1 MSGAA
6 PRLNP
11 LATGDTQLAHTLV
24 PGQMVDIAGGRVMEV
39 VDVPDRLLAPLL
51 GEGGATLEEIRRVS
65 GASIEMIEMVKLK
78 LGDAERRAIVT
89 GVRTIVAHAVK
100 MIADVLANPTVM
112 VAQPVQ
118 ATVETRVIEI
128 PFNKAGLIIGRAGET
143 ICDIMSKSG
152 AHVQVSREATGE
164 DEETRTVTI
173 QGTAEQ
179 IESAAA
185 HVNSKL
191 NPDDWQLAVKA
202 QNAMRAGFSGPL
214 PAPASLPMHS
224 VGAAPPPP
232 PGRAPAPSAAAA
244 AADPKVRETALRS
257 LAAMARAILGDDG
270 RETRKADAKADAK
283 AHGTNAGAGGADG
296 KSEEGAGEAGEEGEG
311 EGEGES
317 EAVLAELQ
325 LSMSVGGVMS
335 LLDDGPVAQLQASGV
350 ELHLA
355 KLPSRGQRAVKLS
368 GEATAVETVAA
379 FLRACDAR
387 AARRQK
393 RRRPLAP
400 QDAAR
405 RYYDRS
411 RGLEAEH
418 CAFLYSNSTLERTT
432 NPRESAGVRRT
443 HCSPCVRAMLRIH
456 GTEGPS
462 SRPDLGVSHDA
473 GSRTGRRSGSG
484 TSRTPRLSAS
494 SRGRHTTASRP
505 PPPRS
510 SSARRRRC
518 RLCGAPRRRAAAAA
532 ARVAGPRRRPQR
544 RGRRRCRRPSR
555 SREGARRSTHCR
567 RAGRRG

>member
-143 ICDIMSKSG
+143 IRDIMSKSG

-202 QNAMRAGFSGPL
+202 QNAM
-214 PAPASLPMHS
+214 
-224 VGAAPPPP
+224 
-232 PGRAPAPSAAAA
+232 
-244 AADPKVRETALRS
+244 
-257 LAAMARAILGDDG
+257 
-270 RETRKADAKADAK
+270 
-283 AHGTNAGAGGADG
+283 
-296 KSEEGAGEAGEEGEG
+296 
-311 EGEGES
+311 
-317 EAVLAELQ
+317 
-325 LSMSVGGVMS
+325 
-335 LLDDGPVAQLQASGV
+335 ASGV

-405 RYYDRS
+405 RYYDRYYEEGGIAAAAEEQQ
-411 RGLEAEH
+411 REAEEGGGEAEH
-418 CAFLYSNSTLERTT
+418 ALPEGWQK
-432 NPRESAGVRRT
+432 GVTPDGRDYFYN
-443 HCSPCVRAMLRIH
+443 V
-456 GTEGPS
+456 GTGATQWI
-462 SRPDLGVSHDA
+462 RPNDY
-473 GSRTGRRSGSG
+473 
-484 TSRTPRLSAS
+484 
-494 SRGRHTTASRP
+494 
-505 PPPRS
+505 
-510 SSARRRRC
+510 
-518 RLCGAPRRRAAAAA
+518 
-532 ARVAGPRRRPQR
+532 
-544 RGRRRCRRPSR
+544 
-555 SREGARRSTHCR
+555 
-567 RAGRRG
+567 

>member
-143 ICDIMSKSG
+143 IRDIMSKSG

-202 QNAMRAGFSGPL
+202 QNAMVRSPPCNPCTPSPL
-214 PAPASLPMHS
+214 PPAQPRQPLALFRGAFVRPSQPAPAVHAARRLLRPAS
-224 VGAAPPPP
+224 GAGVAPDAFRRR
-232 PGRAPAPSAAAA
+232 GAPAP
-244 AADPKVRETALRS
+244 
-257 LAAMARAILGDDG
+257 ARQGPC
-270 RETRKADAKADAK
+270 
-283 AHGTNAGAGGADG
+283 
-296 KSEEGAGEAGEEGEG
+296 
-311 EGEGES
+311 
-317 EAVLAELQ
+317 
-325 LSMSVGGVMS
+325 SVGGGGGGGPEGTRGPRCGPGCGPGCEPGCGPGCGLGCRVGAVHPHLAHEAARARLFS
-335 LLDDGPVAQLQASGV
+335 RVAVLLPVAPA
-350 ELHLA
+350 LA
-355 KLPSRGQRAVKLS
+355 ITMR
-368 GEATAVETVAA
+368 
-379 FLRACDAR
+379 
-387 AARRQK
+387 
-393 RRRPLAP
+393 
-400 QDAAR
+400 
-405 RYYDRS
+405 
-411 RGLEAEH
+411 
-418 CAFLYSNSTLERTT
+418 
-432 NPRESAGVRRT
+432 
-443 HCSPCVRAMLRIH
+443 
-456 GTEGPS
+456 PS
-462 SRPDLGVSHDA
+462 S
-473 GSRTGRRSGSG
+473 
-484 TSRTPRLSAS
+484 
-494 SRGRHTTASRP
+494 TARD
-505 PPPRS
+505 
-510 SSARRRRC
+510 
-518 RLCGAPRRRAAAAA
+518 RAAARPALSCP
-532 ARVAGPRRRPQR
+532 RSHRGTTAGPRSRTRESRADRQR
-544 RGRRRCRRPSR
+544 RQPDVALGPWANVIAGSMLTHPSPTPGPRDGASVSR
-555 SREGARRSTHCR
+555 SDGEGHSWR
-567 RAGRRG
+567 

>member
-143 ICDIMSKSG
+143 IRDIMSKSG

-296 KSEEGAGEAGEEGEG
+296 KSEEGAGEASEEGEG

-405 RYYDRS
+405 RYYDRYYEEGGIAYRPPQRLWHEPDAEAERFKS
-411 RGLEAEH
+411 WAAYYREQAAAAEEQQREAEEVPAVRRTKKKSCGSSGPSGGASAPPAEAGPAPMPQAKPEQGGGEAEH
-418 CAFLYSNSTLERTT
+418 ALPEGWQK
-432 NPRESAGVRRT
+432 GVTPDGRDYFYN
-443 HCSPCVRAMLRIH
+443 V
-456 GTEGPS
+456 GTGATQWI
-462 SRPDLGVSHDA
+462 RPNDY
-473 GSRTGRRSGSG
+473 
-484 TSRTPRLSAS
+484 
-494 SRGRHTTASRP
+494 
-505 PPPRS
+505 
-510 SSARRRRC
+510 
-518 RLCGAPRRRAAAAA
+518 
-532 ARVAGPRRRPQR
+532 
-544 RGRRRCRRPSR
+544 
-555 SREGARRSTHCR
+555 
-567 RAGRRG
+567 

>member
-143 ICDIMSKSG
+143 IRDIMSKSG

-202 QNAMRAGFSGPL
+202 QNAMVRSPPCTL
-214 PAPASLPMHS
+214 
-224 VGAAPPPP
+224 APPPP
-232 PGRAPAPSAAAA
+232 SPPRSLASPSLSFAAHSSDRLSPAVHAARRLLRPASGAGVAPDAFRRRGAPAP
-244 AADPKVRETALRS
+244 
-257 LAAMARAILGDDG
+257 ARKGPC
-270 RETRKADAKADAK
+270 
-283 AHGTNAGAGGADG
+283 
-296 KSEEGAGEAGEEGEG
+296 
-311 EGEGES
+311 
-317 EAVLAELQ
+317 
-325 LSMSVGGVMS
+325 SVGGGGGG
-335 LLDDGPVAQLQASGV
+335 GPEGT
-350 ELHLA
+350 
-355 KLPSRGQRAVKLS
+355 RGPR
-368 GEATAVETVAA
+368 
-379 FLRACDAR
+379 C
-387 AARRQK
+387 
-393 RRRPLAP
+393 
-400 QDAAR
+400 
-405 RYYDRS
+405 
-411 RGLEAEH
+411 GL
-418 CAFLYSNSTLERTT
+418 
-432 NPRESAGVRRT
+432 
-443 HCSPCVRAMLRIH
+443 
-456 GTEGPS
+456 
-462 SRPDLGVSHDA
+462 DA
-473 GSRTGRRSGSG
+473 GLDAELGPCTPTLHTRRHELGC
-484 TSRTPRLSAS
+484 SA
-494 SRGRHTTASRP
+494 ASQ
-505 PPPRS
+505 S
-510 SSARRRRC
+510 CS
-518 RLCGAPRRRAAAAA
+518 L
-532 ARVAGPRRRPQR
+532 
-544 RGRRRCRRPSR
+544 
-555 SREGARRSTHCR
+555 
-567 RAGRRG
+567 

>member
-143 ICDIMSKSG
+143 IRDIMSKSG

-202 QNAMRAGFSGPL
+202 QNAMVRSPPCTLAPPPPSPPRSLASPSLSFAAHSSDRLSPPLLCTQRAGFSGPL

-244 AADPKVRETALRS
+244 AADPKAREDLDAGLDAS
-257 LAAMARAILGDDG
+257 L
-270 RETRKADAKADAK
+270 DAGLD
-283 AHGTNAGAGGADG
+283 
-296 KSEEGAGEAGEEGEG
+296 
-311 EGEGES
+311 
-317 EAVLAELQ
+317 AELGPCTPTLHTRRHELGCSAASQ
-325 LSMSVGGVMS
+325 S
-335 LLDDGPVAQLQASGV
+335 L
-350 ELHLA
+350 
-355 KLPSRGQRAVKLS
+355 
-368 GEATAVETVAA
+368 
-379 FLRACDAR
+379 
-387 AARRQK
+387 
-393 RRRPLAP
+393 
-400 QDAAR
+400 
-405 RYYDRS
+405 
-411 RGLEAEH
+411 
-418 CAFLYSNSTLERTT
+418 
-432 NPRESAGVRRT
+432 
-443 HCSPCVRAMLRIH
+443 
-456 GTEGPS
+456 
-462 SRPDLGVSHDA
+462 
-473 GSRTGRRSGSG
+473 
-484 TSRTPRLSAS
+484 
-494 SRGRHTTASRP
+494 
-505 PPPRS
+505 
-510 SSARRRRC
+510 
-518 RLCGAPRRRAAAAA
+518 
-532 ARVAGPRRRPQR
+532 
-544 RGRRRCRRPSR
+544 
-555 SREGARRSTHCR
+555 
-567 RAGRRG
+567 